1 MKVHLKVSAL
11 AIAVALL
18 ATAPASALSL
28 NLGGNGSGGGL
39 LGLGGSGSG
48 GSTATV
54 NTDTN
59 GLLDN
64 GSGTVTIGSNLLGG
78 PNDNDATANLNL
90 GGAGSGGVIDLL
102 GNGSSGTPTTADVN
116 LGGTSGTNGNVLLDL
131 FGDGSSNPN
140 ARVDLGNSAV
150 TGGSGSDAV
159 LDLFGTGTGSGGSG
173 TGTGTGTD
181 GNSGVGIGTPGAA
194 TTGTV
199 AIASLDGAAKGCF
212 TPNANQ
218 VAKLASRHAYVES
231 TFSSWAG
238 VSQLKVV
245 DIGLCRGAG
254 TAITSQSNVGRLQA
268 FVSDHAALRD
278 GLGKLGH
285 KPADVIAADRSGNVL
300 TVYVM

>member
-11 AIAVALL
+11 AIAAALL
-18 ATAPASALSL
+18 ATAPASAVSL
-28 NLGGNGSGGGL
+28 NLGGNGSGGL
-39 LGLGGSGSG
+39 LGLGSSSGT

-54 NTDTN
+54 NADTN

-64 GSGTVTIGSNLLGG
+64 GTGTATVGTNLLGG
-78 PNDNDATANLNL
+78 PNDDDATANLNL
-90 GGAGSGGVIDLL
+90 GSAGNGGVIDLL

-116 LGGTSGTNGNVLLDL
+116 LGGSSGTNGNVLLDL

-150 TGGSGSDAV
+150 TGDGSTDAV
-159 LDLFGTGTGSGGSG
+159 LDLFGTSTGSGGDG

-181 GNSGVGIGTPGAA
+181 GNGGVGIGTPGAA
-194 TTGTV
+194 TTGTI

-218 VAKLASRHAYVES
+218 VAKLASRHAYVGS

-245 DIGLCRGAG
+245 DIGLCQGAG